1 MHKAAGSENL
11 GEFDYLVASGD
22 HRVGALAFGP
32 DANNG
37 PKRIVPWG
45 EGTTLGEQ
53 VDLAALADAVERVQS
68 VDQLDPDLRRIL
80 EAGSSLGGARPKA
93 AVEHNSGPWIAKFS
107 AKDDTYPVCRSEFV
121 VMRLARECG
130 FDVPDVELMT
140 ILGRDIYLIRR
151 FDRQVNGNQV
161 RRVPFASSLTM
172 LEAHEIAAHEYSYRE
187 LAEVVRRYGTN
198 PRHDLRELF
207 RRMAYNI
214 LVGNDDDHLRNH
226 AFLYDGRGW
235 NLSPLYDVVSRP
247 RRAQDG
253 RLALVVG
260 ELGHEATLSNALTS
274 AAAFGLVKDEAAT
287 LLEDLRAQV
296 AARWKAALIE
306 SGVGEIEIERLANS
320 FAESARESWR
330 NEIH

>member
-1 MHKAAGSENL
+1 
-11 GEFDYLVASGD
+11 
-22 HRVGALAFGP
+22 
-32 DANNG
+32 
-37 PKRIVPWG
+37 
-45 EGTTLGEQ
+45 
-53 VDLAALADAVERVQS
+53 
-68 VDQLDPDLRRIL
+68 
-80 EAGSSLGGARPKA
+80 
-93 AVEHNSGPWIAKFS
+93 
-107 AKDDTYPVCRSEFV
+107 
-121 VMRLARECG
+121 
-130 FDVPDVELMT
+130 MT